1 MRSSRLI
8 GALATALVL
17 AGCTTTAAQPDTGT
31 ADVIR
36 VPSGDMAHL
45 FAVTLGP
52 DGDFDHLVLEFAD
65 RVPGYTV
72 GYRPLPARADASG
85 FEVPLPGANAMVQ
98 VTLNPATAQGW
109 GGGQPTYTGPSTVAG
124 ATAVVTEVKS
134 AGDFEATLTWVAGLR
149 STVPF
154 RVLEL
159 QGPPRLVVD
168 FQRRQ
173 AGPAGLTP

>member
-1 MRSSRLI
+1 MRSSSLV
-8 GALATALVL
+8 GALGTALIL
-17 AGCTTTAAQPDTGT
+17 AGCATTAAGPDTGT
-31 ADVIR
+31 ADVTR
-36 VPSGDMAHL
+36 APSGDMAHL
-45 FAVTLGP
+45 VAVTLGE
-52 DGDFDHLVLEFAD
+52 DGGFDHLVLEFAD

-98 VTLNPATAQGW
+98 LTLNPATGQGW
-109 GGGQPTYTGPSTVAG
+109 GGGQPTYAGPSIVAG
-124 ATAVVTEVKS
+124 TTAVVTEVKS

-159 QGPPRLVVD
+159 ESPPRLVVD
-168 FQRRQ
+168 FQH
-173 AGPAGLTP
+173 